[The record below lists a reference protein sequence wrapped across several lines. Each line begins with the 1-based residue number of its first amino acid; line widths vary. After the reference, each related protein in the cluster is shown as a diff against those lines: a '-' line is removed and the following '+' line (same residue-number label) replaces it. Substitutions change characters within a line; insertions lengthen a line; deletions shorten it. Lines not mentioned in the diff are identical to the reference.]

1 MEKHNFRLGEE
12 VSSGEEKLIFSPFS
26 SSRSGKEGEESIKKF
41 PVIDSSTFFFLD
53 AADSGQFFSWTSV
66 AFWEGNRN
74 KSRAIYRISTIFWRF
89 RIFHLYKIF
98 LPQWIVPSPSFLF
111 PLRSAKKTCTKKIRG
126 GRSLQWTEH
135 QMNGVFENCS
145 IPGAIS
151 RCLNSF

>member
-74 KSRAIYRISTIFWRF
+74 KFLAIYVYYFLALSDLLLLQDIFAAMDRSF
-89 RIFHLYKIF
+89 SF
-98 LPQWIVPSPSFLF
+98 LPF
-111 PLRSAKKTCTKKIRG
+111 PTKIGQKNLHEKNTRG
-126 GRSLQWTEH
+126 KEPA
-135 QMNGVFENCS
+135 VD
-145 IPGAIS
+145 
-151 RCLNSF
+151 